1 MIALKDTRQEMIKDA
16 SLNNSEHIW
25 NTQDIYPN
33 CLQLRTL
40 TAFCYKN
47 SDPTKQNNL
56 FPVAFREVRC
66 PVFRVSKH
74 FVSSVS
80 PALCLAFRWR
90 ECWMAGNSCVVFWW
104 MGWMW
109 GAFPVGVFFFF
120 RKKWCF
126 FKILMQQDQPVRKA
140 DLLIEWGAFFYLLF
154 DWELVESFSR
164 LLTNNL
170 GCWSTI
176 IGWNLCQIRDGL
188 GDYPNVMWDGVL
200 PSDLFFQDGGI
211 FESEDMV
218 YRHHLGT
225 RLIALDR
232 FLFCFIP
239 HCMAWFDVQCWVFL

>member
-1 MIALKDTRQEMIKDA
+1 MKDA
-16 SLNNSEHIW
+16 SLNNSEHLW

-33 CLQLRTL
+33 WAWAANLNSLLFTKTLIQPNAIFSRCIQGGEVPGVSGLKALRIIRITRIVPCLSLAGMCGVL
-40 TAFCYKN
+40 M
-47 SDPTKQNNL
+47 DGMDGMWH
-56 FPVAFREVRC
+56 FRLVC
-66 PVFRVSKH
+66 
-74 FVSSVS
+74 
-80 PALCLAFRWR
+80 
-90 ECWMAGNSCVVFWW
+90 
-104 MGWMW
+104 
-109 GAFPVGVFFFF
+109 VFFSG
-120 RKKWCF
+120 KKWCF
-126 FKILMQQDQPVRKA
+126 CKILMQQDQLTSRKA

-188 GDYPNVMWDGVL
+188 GDYSNVIWDGVL

-211 FESEDMV
+211 FEREDMV